1 MVRVDPARPQARP
14 ASASLAPS
22 RESTPERG
30 TRIPSVGDGK
40 DEDDWSYEGKSMT
53 LRDILVRAG
62 DATFAHFDILRER
75 YLSFFSL
82 STLAQGRTGPDG
94 GTYFHLGTLIVPC
107 ATLNAATPRWQ
118 GFRTCL
124 ALIALP
130 PSAPR
135 VPRTPGSGCPADFNP
150 FSFFWPRCFGL
161 IDPIINAI
169 VFIADEEDVDVADET
184 LGWE

>member
-1 MVRVDPARPQARP
+1 MVRLDPARLQARP

-40 DEDDWSYEGKSMT
+40 DEDDWCYEGKSTT

-75 YLSFFSL
+75 YLSLFLFL

-94 GTYFHLGTLIVPC
+94 GTYLLLRTDCTVCHPERCHAQLARLANVFDPNCFAAVGT
-107 ATLNAATPRWQ
+107 
-118 GFRTCL
+118 
-124 ALIALP
+124 
-130 PSAPR
+130 
-135 VPRTPGSGCPADFNP
+135 PRTPHA
-150 FSFFWPRCFGL
+150 
-161 IDPIINAI
+161 
-169 VFIADEEDVDVADET
+169 
-184 LGWE
+184 